1 MRPTSAEVKVWY
13 GHAVSPEGVDILHRM
28 GVVCLHPLT
37 FMKNRYQNRIEL
49 LQGTLDLLILQ
60 TLLWA
65 PQHGYGI
72 SQAIRSNSGQLLNV
86 DTGSLYPAL
95 HRLEA
100 QKWIS
105 SQWKVSENNQRV
117 KVYQLTVAG
126 RKHLALQRTRW
137 EQMSEAIWGVLNATG
152 REGQA

>member
-1 MRPTSAEVKVWY
+1 MRK
-13 GHAVSPEGVDILHRM
+13 
-28 GVVCLHPLT
+28 
-37 FMKNRYQNRIEL
+37 RYQNRIEL

-60 TLLWA
+60 TLQWG

-72 SQAIRSNSGQLLNV
+72 SQAIRINSGEVLQV

-95 HRLEA
+95 HRLER

-105 SQWKVSENNQRV
+105 SEWKVSDHKQRV
-117 KVYQLTVAG
+117 KVYKLTLSGKKQLAS
-126 RKHLALQRTRW
+126 QRSHW
-137 EQMSEAIWGVLNATG
+137 EQFSDAIAGVLDPAS